1 MLKTALV
8 GVVAAASLMHMERPV
23 FRPADD
29 GRQRPVTLADLTVPV
44 DQLPDGC
51 ALKVIQPSRQ
61 EVIAT
66 TPGGGRRMRVFVAT
80 PSLQPP
86 GITANP
92 WSGTDGR
99 PVAWLRQSVDG
110 YATRL
115 PDGPPLTDRQAN
127 AMFLRF
133 ADGVESAYSATYT
146 YTTASVYP
154 ESRDLAVYAVQ
165 FAPGVQSSRRFSY
178 TSDALVIERGQIRA
192 IFTGDR
198 SPCARAIERHLTS
211 LPQ

>member
-1 MLKTALV
+1 MLKTPLLGVV
-8 GVVAAASLMHMERPV
+8 GVSILLQT
-23 FRPADD
+23 PA
-29 GRQRPVTLADLTVPV
+29 VTLADLTVPA
-44 DQLPDGC
+44 DKLPAGC

-61 EVIAT
+61 EAIST
-66 TPGGGRRMRVFVAT
+66 TPGGGRLMRIIVAT

-92 WSGTDGR
+92 WSGTDGK

-110 YATRL
+110 YSARL
-115 PDGPPLTDRQAN
+115 PDGPPLTERQAN

-133 ADGVESAYSATYT
+133 AEGVESAYSATYT

-154 ESRDLAVYAVQ
+154 ESRDLAVHAVQ

-178 TSDALVIERGQIRA
+178 TSDALVIERGRIRA
-192 IFTGDR
+192 IFKGDR
-198 SPCARAIERHLTS
+198 GPCATAIEKHLTS
-211 LPQ
+211 LPN